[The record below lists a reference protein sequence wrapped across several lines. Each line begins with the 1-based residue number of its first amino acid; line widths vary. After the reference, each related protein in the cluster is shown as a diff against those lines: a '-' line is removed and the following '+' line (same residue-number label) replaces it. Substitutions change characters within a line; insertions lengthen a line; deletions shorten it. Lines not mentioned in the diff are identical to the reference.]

1 MSYKIFVNG
10 LATSKKLNEIQEGLP
25 DENISLKELINVM
38 SGEGLQFMIIIL
50 IAPFLIPAS
59 IPGSSTPFGI
69 LIILLEIA
77 YLNNKSLYIPNFIGK
92 YEISKENVLKL
103 FDIIKKALSYVEK
116 ISKPRGKLSSK
127 KYVLKIN
134 AVVNIL
140 LAFLLFLPLPIPFT
154 DFIPATSM
162 LLLAV
167 STLEHDSY
175 LMILGYVAA
184 ILTVIY
190 FSSVGYV
197 GIEII
202 RLTLNYIGIPI

>member
-10 LATSKKLNEIQEGLP
+10 LATSKKLDEIQEELP

-77 YLNNKSLYIPNFIGK
+77 YLNNKSLYIPDFIGK

-103 FDIIKKALSYVEK
+103 FDIIKKALGYVEK
-116 ISKPRGKLSSK
+116 ISNPRGKLSSK

-134 AVVNIL
+134 AVVNII

-202 RLTLNYIGIPI
+202 RLTLNYLGIPI

>member
-1 MSYKIFVNG
+1 MTYKIFVNN
-10 LATSKKLNEIQEGLP
+10 LATSRKLNEIQEELP
-25 DENISLKELINVM
+25 SDNVSLKELINIM
-38 SGEGLQFMIIIL
+38 SGEGIQFIIIIL

-77 YLNNKSLYIPNFIGK
+77 FLNNKVLYVPDFIGN

-103 FDIIKKALSYVEK
+103 FEIIKKALGYIEK
-116 ISKPRGKLSSK
+116 ISKPRGKLSTK
-127 KYVLKIN
+127 KYVLQFN
-134 AVVNIL
+134 AIVNII
-140 LAFLLFLPLPIPFT
+140 LAILLFLPLPIPFT
-154 DFIPATSM
+154 DFVPAVSM

-167 STLEHDSY
+167 STLERDSY
-175 LMILGYVAA
+175 LMVLGYIAT
-184 ILTVIY
+184 ILSLFY

-197 GIEII
+197 GVEII

>member
-10 LATSKKLNEIQEGLP
+10 LATSKKLDEIQEELP

-103 FDIIKKALSYVEK
+103 FDIIKKALGYVEK
-116 ISKPRGKLSSK
+116 ISKPRGKLSTK

>member
-10 LATSKKLNEIQEGLP
+10 LATSKKLDEIQKELP

-77 YLNNKSLYIPNFIGK
+77 YLNNKSLYIPDFIGK

-103 FDIIKKALSYVEK
+103 FDIIKKALGYVEK

-134 AVVNIL
+134 AVVNII

-154 DFIPATSM
+154 DFVPATSM

>member
-1 MSYKIFVNG
+1 MSYIIFVNS
-10 LATSKKLNEIQEGLP
+10 LATSKKLNEIQEELP

-77 YLNNKSLYIPNFIGK
+77 YLNNKSLYIPDFIGK

-103 FDIIKKALSYVEK
+103 FDIIKKALGYVEK
-116 ISKPRGKLSSK
+116 ISNPRGKLSSK

-134 AVVNIL
+134 AVVNII

-154 DFIPATSM
+154 DFVPATSM

>member
-10 LATSKKLNEIQEGLP
+10 LATSKKLDEIQEELP

-77 YLNNKSLYIPNFIGK
+77 YLNNKSLYIPDFIGK

-103 FDIIKKALSYVEK
+103 FDIIKKALGYVEK
-116 ISKPRGKLSSK
+116 ISNPRGKLSSK

-202 RLTLNYIGIPI
+202 RLTLNYLGIPI

>member
-1 MSYKIFVNG
+1 MSYKIFVNS
-10 LATSKKLNEIQEGLP
+10 LATSKKLNEIQEELP

-77 YLNNKSLYIPNFIGK
+77 YLNNKSLYIPDFIGK

-103 FDIIKKALSYVEK
+103 FDIIKKALGYVEK

-134 AVVNIL
+134 AVVNII

-154 DFIPATSM
+154 DFVPATSM

>member
-10 LATSKKLNEIQEGLP
+10 LATSKKLDEIQEELP

-103 FDIIKKALSYVEK
+103 FDIIKKALGYVEK

>member
-1 MSYKIFVNG
+1 MSYKIYVNS

-77 YLNNKSLYIPNFIGK
+77 YLNNKSLYIPDFIGK

-103 FDIIKKALSYVEK
+103 FDIIKKALGYVEK

-154 DFIPATSM
+154 DFVPALSM

-202 RLTLNYIGIPI
+202 RLTLNYLGIPI

>member
-1 MSYKIFVNG
+1 MSYKIFVND
-10 LATSKKLNEIQEGLP
+10 LATSKKLDEIQEELP

-77 YLNNKSLYIPNFIGK
+77 YLNNKSLYIPDFIGK

-103 FDIIKKALSYVEK
+103 FDIIKKALGYVEK
-116 ISKPRGKLSSK
+116 ISNPRGKLSSK

-134 AVVNIL
+134 AVVNII

-154 DFIPATSM
+154 DFVPATSM

>member
-10 LATSKKLNEIQEGLP
+10 LATSKKLDEIQEELP

-103 FDIIKKALSYVEK
+103 FDIIKKALGYVEK

-190 FSSVGYV
+190 FSSVGFV

-202 RLTLNYIGIPI
+202 RLTLNYLGIPI

>member
-10 LATSKKLNEIQEGLP
+10 LATSKKLDEIQEELP

-77 YLNNKSLYIPNFIGK
+77 YLNNKSLYIPDFIGK

-103 FDIIKKALSYVEK
+103 FDIIKKALGYVEK
-116 ISKPRGKLSSK
+116 ISNPRGKLSSK
-127 KYVLKIN
+127 KYVLRIN
-134 AVVNIL
+134 AIVNII

-154 DFIPATSM
+154 DFVPATSM

>member
-10 LATSKKLNEIQEGLP
+10 LATSKKLDEIQKELP

-77 YLNNKSLYIPNFIGK
+77 YLNNKSLYIPDFIGK

-103 FDIIKKALSYVEK
+103 FDIIKKALGYVEK

-134 AVVNIL
+134 AVVNII

>member
-10 LATSKKLNEIQEGLP
+10 LATSKKLDEIQEELP

-77 YLNNKSLYIPNFIGK
+77 YLNNKSLYIPDFIGK

-103 FDIIKKALSYVEK
+103 FDIIKKALGYVEK
-116 ISKPRGKLSSK
+116 ISNPRGKLSSK

-134 AVVNIL
+134 AVVNII

-154 DFIPATSM
+154 DFVPATSM

>member
-10 LATSKKLNEIQEGLP
+10 LATSKKLDEIQEELP

-103 FDIIKKALSYVEK
+103 FDIIKKALGYVEK
-116 ISKPRGKLSSK
+116 ISNPRGKLSSK

-134 AVVNIL
+134 AVVNII